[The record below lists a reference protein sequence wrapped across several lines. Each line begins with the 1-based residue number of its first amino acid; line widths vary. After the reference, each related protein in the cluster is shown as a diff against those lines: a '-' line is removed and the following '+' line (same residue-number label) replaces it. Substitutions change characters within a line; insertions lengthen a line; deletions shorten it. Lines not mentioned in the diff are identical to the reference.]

1 MNKHVKILLLVL
13 LALLAASGA
22 ITVYNLF
29 RSHKRDVAMIIRESG
44 GYSLLGNSNSPTL
57 GVQVLKKADGSFSWT
72 LTARSIDLKGKSGF
86 NSGNAGTGTNG
97 FFVLDQNS
105 SSLWYADSEQI
116 GRFTADGKSTYW
128 PWGALCQDGE
138 PTPETTAKRVFGFT
152 NVPPAFRDEVKR
164 VFPKL
169 ILPDE
174 SSR

>member
-13 LALLAASGA
+13 LAVLVAAGA
-22 ITVYNLF
+22 ITVYSLF
-29 RSHKRDVAMIIRESG
+29 RAHKRDVAMIIRESG

-57 GVQVLKKADGSFSWT
+57 GVQILKKPDGSFSWT
-72 LTARSIDLKGKSGF
+72 LAARSIGLNGVGGF
-86 NSGNAGTGTNG
+86 SSGNAGTGTNG

-138 PTPETTAKRVFGFT
+138 PTPSTTAKRVFGFT
-152 NVPPAFRDEVKR
+152 NVPPAFRNEVKR